1 MPFLGMTRDELRQ
14 ALEELDQ
21 AIFHHERWCEELN
34 RTLVCRLAPD
44 QRDVDEN
51 AHRHCRFGQW
61 LYGPG
66 AARLGR
72 HPAFEEIAK
81 AHERM
86 HRAAKSLLDA
96 STAGQ
101 TIELQRYERLVNAL
115 KEMRLEIANT
125 KHELEDALLNIDP
138 LSGAANRVGMLTKL
152 REQHELVRRKAMA
165 CAIAMMDFDH
175 FKGIN
180 DTHGHSAGDQVIA
193 KTSQMIL
200 RNMRPYDAL
209 YRYGGE
215 EFLIALPNT
224 ELAAA
229 RDILERLR
237 GAIAD
242 MSFIDERG
250 QEFHVTA
257 SFGLTMLDPDVPVE
271 RSIERADSALYA
283 AKAAGRNRIVV
294 WEPAMAQASS
304 RPR

>member
-1 MPFLGMTRDELRQ
+1 
-14 ALEELDQ
+14 
-21 AIFHHERWCEELN
+21 
-34 RTLVCRLAPD
+34 
-44 QRDVDEN
+44 
-51 AHRHCRFGQW
+51 
-61 LYGPG
+61 
-66 AARLGR
+66 
-72 HPAFEEIAK
+72 
-81 AHERM
+81 
-86 HRAAKSLLDA
+86 
-96 STAGQ
+96 
-101 TIELQRYERLVNAL
+101 
-115 KEMRLEIANT
+115 
-125 KHELEDALLNIDP
+125 LNIDP